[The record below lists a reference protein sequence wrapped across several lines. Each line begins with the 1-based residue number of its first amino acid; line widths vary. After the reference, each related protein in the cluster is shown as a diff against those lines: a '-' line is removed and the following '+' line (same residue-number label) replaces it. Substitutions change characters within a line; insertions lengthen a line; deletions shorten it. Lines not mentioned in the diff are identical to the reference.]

1 MTRSK
6 RFLAGL
12 FLAAV
17 VAVGTTSPA
26 VANVHITSG
35 SASGIDAT

>member
-17 VAVGTTSPA
+17 VTVGTTSPA
-26 VANVHITSG
+26 TANVHITSG
-35 SASGIDAT
+35 PTADALAT